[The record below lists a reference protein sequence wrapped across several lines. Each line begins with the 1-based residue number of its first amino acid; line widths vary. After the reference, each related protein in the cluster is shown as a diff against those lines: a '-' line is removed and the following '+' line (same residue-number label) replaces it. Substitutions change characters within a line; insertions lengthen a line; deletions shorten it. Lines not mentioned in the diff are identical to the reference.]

1 MFFYMS
7 SWRPS
12 GGRICVHPRLC
23 IQILRYVQDDKE
35 RNTSLFKEENV
46 ILRPIKRRFLKSHI
60 AKIMQAE
67 SRTNL
72 FDYAE
77 AQLIFVRQRYNIGI
91 AVVKYFGIFF
101 RASGGIFYLVK
112 ICWNISNIEK
122 VRANIWKQSDS
133 QIVN

>member
-1 MFFYMS
+1 M
-7 SWRPS
+7 
-12 GGRICVHPRLC
+12 HPRLC
-23 IQILRYVQDDKE
+23 LQILRYAQDDKE
-35 RNTSLFKEENV
+35 RNASFCGAESV
-46 ILRPIKRRFLKSHI
+46 ILRPIKRRFLKPHI

-101 RASGGIFYLVK
+101 GRRGNFLFGENLLEYFKHRKCLVLK
-112 ICWNISNIEK
+112 
-122 VRANIWKQSDS
+122 
-133 QIVN
+133 